1 MNNRFVINYTPGP
14 TFLHQLSG
22 FTKVFLFIVMT
33 VAIIATYD
41 VRILW
46 PLCIISVI
54 EMVSMKP
61 NWKPIIFMFLFTFIT
76 VTVIGN
82 IMLFVVSPDA
92 GTFPKNG
99 SGISMLSGSNVRL
112 PLLPSWPSH

>member
-61 NWKPIIFMFLFTFIT
+61 NWKPIIFMFLC
-76 VTVIGN
+76 
-82 IMLFVVSPDA
+82 LQ
-92 GTFPKNG
+92 
-99 SGISMLSGSNVRL
+99 
-112 PLLPSWPSH
+112 LLLWDHHGHYSKKREDNRP

>member
-61 NWKPIIFMFLFTFIT
+61 NWKPL
-76 VTVIGN
+76 V
-82 IMLFVVSPDA
+82 L
-92 GTFPKNG
+92 
-99 SGISMLSGSNVRL
+99 
-112 PLLPSWPSH
+112 